1 MTQLTAP
8 TDRQNMAALL
18 LLNLKDSNN
27 TTPELTDQRELTR
40 DTTLAWPN
48 FKGVV
53 HQLHISA
60 MVTIE
65 LSD

>member
-40 DTTLAWPN
+40 DTPLAWPN

-53 HQLHISA
+53 NQLHISA